1 MQKLSSFFILI
12 FIGCNSIAQLTDE
25 QILQIDSIKEVIS
38 TAKHDTIKIN
48 ALYDWADIIY
58 TTDPELDLELNL
70 QLEDVCE
77 NNLKKK
83 LNAFEIKKFKTLLA
97 ISYNNIGN
105 FHKDQSNY
113 EKALGYFGKSL
124 KIGYDLGDKKVMAD
138 SYSNFGTIYNIQGN
152 YEKALEYYSKS
163 LAISEELGDKKRISS
178 TLNNI
183 GLVFIA
189 KVITKKH

>member
-1 MQKLSSFFILI
+1 
-12 FIGCNSIAQLTDE
+12 
-25 QILQIDSIKEVIS
+25 
-38 TAKHDTIKIN
+38 
-48 ALYDWADIIY
+48 
-58 TTDPELDLELNL
+58 
-70 QLEDVCE
+70 
-77 NNLKKK
+77 
-83 LNAFEIKKFKTLLA
+83 
-97 ISYNNIGN
+97 
-105 FHKDQSNY
+105 
-113 EKALGYFGKSL
+113 
-124 KIGYDLGDKKVMAD
+124 MAD